1 MEKSIMKTG
10 LIALV
15 TALALAACTKETSID
30 SVLGS
35 QIMFSASTEWLNG
48 PLTRT
53 EYSGKD
59 ENNADVGSS
68 SAYERIDWEPGYDRI
83 RILCEAADKGP
94 TADYDLTGS
103 TTVVAQKSQAK
114 LKPTNKNGLEWGS
127 ETKAHYFY
135 AYFPASGMTSKLG
148 NTVADTDA
156 TIAAA
161 TGNKATVT
169 GVIPAAQTVVQD
181 GNVFKPD
188 MNHAYMYAT
197 AKVDAGGASTVG
209 LSFYPLVTAF
219 EFTLLTPA
227 GDPVSSNLKTVKL
240 SSKNTPLTGSFSATL
255 SADAAPVISTVGTTG
270 KEITVTLPGTGV
282 ALSSSQAVKVTILA
296 LPVKQ
301 TELTLDL
308 IFANGAKR
316 SLDLKKAGQWVEVAA
331 CKKLY
336 LQNVGVPGSIY
347 YLDVTGPTATIAQE
361 GGSAT
366 YTVKSYRSAT
376 GENVGVGWTTRF
388 STDNGATWSSTKPS
402 WLTEFTTTDANGSV
416 TAKSYT
422 ATTNA
427 NTDTTP
433 NEWRG
438 GTTVGSN
445 NSKANALNLSLYD
458 VKGNRL
464 PNANNNPDVAESAN
478 CYVVSKPG
486 WYKIP
491 CVYGNSMKN
500 GGWNRSAFQNSNTE
514 AYSLN
519 TFIRHDDRPITD
531 PWIVQNVGAD
541 NKKFVISGA
550 TLLWQDV
557 QNLVTDVQ
565 YDPNFIYFQVP
576 ASNIKQGNAVV
587 GAIVN
592 GAIAWSWHIWVMDT
606 GSLTTTQVY
615 SHADNPSVENP
626 VEVLDVNLGWYDAA
640 TLNVPR
646 TVQVRVTQ
654 NDSGQWEDF
663 FITQVSDH
671 SFGGCVYYQWGR
683 KDPMLGFDEYFEEK
697 PQYYP
702 NEAHKFKTG
711 AGLTSYGGTTGP
723 TLGTSIQ
730 NPNVFYTGY
739 YWSRTRYDN
748 LWNANAK
755 YNRDVKVVKTVYD
768 PCPVGFKVPNMKAF
782 TGFGKTSNTTT
793 YNDEPNI
800 LGHFQS
806 GWVFKASPTDT
817 KGIFF
822 PATTLREHSS
832 GVVRYH
838 VATLG
843 EYYMATK
850 ADHFTD
856 HTNVKWSPYYLEF
869 DRGSVRALWHN
880 GTTCYGFAVRPIADK

>member
-1 MEKSIMKTG
+1 MEKSMKIAG
-10 LIALV
+10 VIALAG
-15 TALALAACTKETSID
+15 ALALTACTKETSIVD
-30 SVLGS
+30 YGRGS

-48 PLTRT
+48 PETRT

-59 ENNADVGSS
+59 ENGNDVGTS

-103 TTVVAQKSQAK
+103 TTIVAQKSQAK

-255 SADAAPVISTVGTTG
+255 STDAAPAISTVGTTG

-282 ALSSSQAVKVTILA
+282 ALSTSQAVKVTILA

-316 SLDLKKAGQWVEVAA
+316 TLELKKAGQWVEVAA

-347 YLDVTGPTATIAQE
+347 YLDVTGPTAIIPQE

-376 GENVGVGWTTRF
+376 GVNEGVGWTTRY
-388 STDNGATWSSTKPS
+388 STDNGATWTSTKPS

-422 ATTNA
+422 AKTNA
-427 NTDTTP
+427 NNDTTP
-433 NEWRG
+433 NRWHG
-438 GTTVGSN
+438 STTVGSN
-445 NSKANALNLSLYD
+445 NSKANALNLSHYD
-458 VKGNRL
+458 IWGNRL
-464 PNANNNPDVAESAN
+464 PNAAGYADASETAN
-478 CYVVSKPG
+478 CYVVTKPG

-491 CVYGNSMKN
+491 CVYGNSIKN
-500 GGWNRSAFQNSNTE
+500 GSSNAISYQNNNTE

-519 TFIRHDDRPITD
+519 RFVRHDDRPITNC
-531 PWIVQNVGAD
+531 WISQNTDASG
-541 NKKFVISGA
+541 KKFVISKA
-550 TLLWQDV
+550 ELLWQDA
-557 QNLVTDVQ
+557 QNLVTNVQ
-565 YDPNFIYFQVP
+565 YDANFIYFQVP

-587 GAIVN
+587 AAFVGGV
-592 GAIAWSWHIWVMDT
+592 IAWSWHIWVT
-606 GSLTTTQVY
+606 EESNLTTQLVY
-615 SHADNPSVENP
+615 SNPSNPSVENP
-626 VEVLDVNLGWYDAA
+626 VEVMDVNLGWYDAA
-640 TLNVPR
+640 TLNTPR
-646 TVQVRVTQ
+646 TVRVKVVQ
-654 NDSGQWEDF
+654 NTSGQTGEF
-663 FITQVSDH
+663 VITQMSDH
-671 SFGGCVYYQWGR
+671 SYGGNVYYQWGR
-683 KDPMLGFDEYFEEK
+683 KDPILGFDEYYHDK
-697 PQYYP
+697 TQYYT
-702 NEAHKFKTG
+702 NEAYKYTTKPGCTVF
-711 AGLTSYGGTTGP
+711 GGTGP
-723 TLGTSIQ
+723 TIGTVIQ
-730 NPNVFYTGY
+730 NPTAFFTGY
-739 YWSRTRYDN
+739 YWNNIRYDN
-748 LWNANAK
+748 YWNANAK
-755 YNRDVKVVKTVYD
+755 YDQDVKVAKTVYD
-768 PCPVGFKVPNMKAF
+768 PSPIGFKVPNRNAF
-782 TGFGKTSNTTT
+782 TGFALTGTT
-793 YNDEPNI
+793 PNAI
-800 LGHFQS
+800 GHFQT
-806 GWVFKASPTDT
+806 GWVFKTNPDDT
-817 KGIFF
+817 QGIFF
-822 PATTLREHSS
+822 PATNLREHHN
-832 GVVRYH
+832 GVVRSRDNLLG
-838 VATLG
+838 VLG
-843 EYYMATK
+843 EYHTAVM
-850 ADHFTD
+850 ADHSRLTPVLFT
-856 HTNVKWSPYYLEF
+856 PMYMEF
-869 DRGSVRALWHN
+869 TANGVNPLMKGGTYTYGFSVRAI
-880 GTTCYGFAVRPIADK
+880 RDK